1 MTPSKL
7 SGLKPFS
14 SFLLT
19 VALLAFKLPSSGQQ
33 GKGASSDDWFI
44 KSAKDRKEQLQQGIK
59 GGEKRDIIPSVPG
72 MPASYAF
79 QPQQW
84 APAQATAPPQ
94 RYTYQPATASPQGH
108 IYPASPQPYYP
119 KV

>member
-72 MPASYAF
+72 YADSANRPAE
-79 QPQQW
+79 
-84 APAQATAPPQ
+84 ATVARFP
-94 RYTYQPATASPQGH
+94 SGESEVGQGCD
-108 IYPASPQPYYP
+108 YRR
-119 KV
+119 